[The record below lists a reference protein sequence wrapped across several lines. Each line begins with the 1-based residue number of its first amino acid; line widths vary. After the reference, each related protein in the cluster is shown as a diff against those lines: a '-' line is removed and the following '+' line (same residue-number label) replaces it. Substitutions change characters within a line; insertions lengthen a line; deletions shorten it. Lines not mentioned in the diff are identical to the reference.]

1 MIRINSLSKNFR
13 ESNGDLGFGLND
25 ISLEINK
32 GDKISVLGRN
42 GAGKTTFFRLLMGL
56 ISQDKGEIDIS
67 GSDNEGLNK
76 VFGLVSNNERSF
88 FWRLSI
94 IENLI
99 FFMSLSGDYKKDEL
113 LEEIEHYLSIFKISD
128 LKHRLFMT
136 LSSGEKKLVSIIRVL
151 LRNPQVIMFDETT
164 TNLDYFAKLDFI
176 NFINKQLSEKT
187 ILWATHDLEEIF
199 LISNRYITIKNGML
213 TSYGEIQAHDKE
225 STTIQILKNV

>member
-1 MIRINSLSKNFR
+1 
-13 ESNGDLGFGLND
+13 
-25 ISLEINK
+25 
-32 GDKISVLGRN
+32 
-42 GAGKTTFFRLLMGL
+42 
-56 ISQDKGEIDIS
+56 
-67 GSDNEGLNK
+67 
-76 VFGLVSNNERSF
+76 
-88 FWRLSI
+88 
-94 IENLI
+94 
-99 FFMSLSGDYKKDEL
+99 
-113 LEEIEHYLSIFKISD
+113 
-128 LKHRLFMT
+128 MT
-136 LSSGEKKLVSIIRVL
+136 LSSGERKLVSIIRVL